1 MDRRA
6 SLVLALG
13 LAAGVLGCTP
23 RGSLPVVSGDAQTAP
38 APAPPEMVDQ
48 LPVGDG
54 KPHKPHASTFVA
66 AGRLAENTAEDPKR
80 PLANRED
87 LLEQARKAYQQAI
100 ATDADYVPAYQA
112 LAGLYLKQRDYDRA
126 VATYQKVLKGHP
138 KEAVLWFELGMCYS
152 RQRQWDQALAN
163 LRQAVALDPENRP
176 YVNTLGFCLAR
187 AGKADESVACFAKVV
202 GPAQA
207 HYNVARMLHHLK
219 QDKLC
224 REHLQ
229 QALQVDPRLTGAKQ
243 LLDQLDGK
251 AAPGV
256 VRVTGIEPAD
266 DDAEEEETPGR

>member
-13 LAAGVLGCTP
+13 LAAGALGCTP
-23 RGSLPVVSGDAQTAP
+23 RGSLPVVSADAQP
-38 APAPPEMVDQ
+38 APAPPEVVDQ
-48 LPVGDG
+48 LPVSDG

-80 PLANRED
+80 PPANREF

-100 ATDADYVPAYQA
+100 ATDPDCVPAYQA

-126 VATYQKVLKGHP
+126 VATYQKALQGHP
-138 KEAVLWFELGMCYS
+138 KESALWFELGMCYS
-152 RQRQWDQALAN
+152 RQRQWDPAVAN

-187 AGKADESVACFAKVV
+187 AGKVDESVACFQKIA

-219 QDKLC
+219 QDELS
-224 REHLQ
+224 REHLRL
-229 QALQVDPRLTGAKQ
+229 ALRADPQLAAAKQ
-243 LLDQLDGK
+243 LLDQLDGRV
-251 AAPGV
+251 AAGV
-256 VRVTGIEPAD
+256 VQVTGIEPTD
-266 DDAEEEETPGR
+266 DEAEEEETPGR